1 MKRKDKKIMLISI
14 SPVVMEMIRYMAY
27 KSRKS
32 QNTIIEE
39 SVKTQ
44 LEKELNGDSSYKKLA
59 NI

>member
-14 SPVVMEMIRYMAY
+14 SPVVKEMIRYMAY

-32 QNTIIEE
+32 QNTVIEE
-39 SVKTQ
+39 AVKNQ
-44 LEKELNGDSSYKKLA
+44 LEKELKGDSNYQQLA

>member
-1 MKRKDKKIMLISI
+1 MLISI
-14 SPVVMEMIRYMAY
+14 SPVVKEMIRYMAY

-39 SVKTQ
+39 AVKTQ
-44 LEKELNGDSSYKKLA
+44 LDKELKGDSNYQQLA

>member
-14 SPVVMEMIRYMAY
+14 SPVVKEMIRYMAY

-44 LEKELNGDSSYKKLA
+44 LEKELSNDTSYKQLA
-59 NI
+59 KI

>member
-14 SPVVMEMIRYMAY
+14 SPVVKEMIRYMAY

>member
-14 SPVVMEMIRYMAY
+14 SPVVKEMIRYMAY

-32 QNTIIEE
+32 QNTIIEDA
-39 SVKTQ
+39 VKNQ
-44 LEKELNGDSSYKKLA
+44 LDTELKADPYYKKLA

>member
-14 SPVVMEMIRYMAY
+14 SPVVKEMIRYMAY

-39 SVKTQ
+39 AVKTQ
-44 LEKELNGDSSYKKLA
+44 LDKELKGDSNYQQLA

>member
-14 SPVVMEMIRYMAY
+14 SPVIKEMIRYMAY

-32 QNTIIEE
+32 QNTVIEE
-39 SVKTQ
+39 AVKNQ
-44 LEKELNGDSSYKKLA
+44 LDKELKGDPNYQRLV